1 MTVQHILVVDDS
13 KSARLILRKM
23 LQGLGMIVDT
33 AESAED
39 ALDYLRARRPDAIF
53 MDHTM
58 PGMNGLEALR
68 RIKSDPATVQI
79 PVAMYTCK
87 DEPSYQ
93 QQASAVGAVGVLNKP
108 ATVEAISVIF
118 ERMNA
123 LLDATRPP
131 ADVPAPAGETATP
144 AWVEKLAVEKAEHRS
159 PADVPAPAGETVTPA
174 WVEKLAVEKA
184 EQVFYDA
191 IESQVLPFIN
201 DVVAKL
207 RQDLASSQEAAC
219 HRIVEARPVEA
230 TVRALL
236 SPVEER
242 LEAFQRE
249 GWVRIEGRVREV
261 AAEVCQSQLHELSN
275 RLAWQ
280 MSTRFTEAVHGVGAT
295 AREIAIDAARDAARE
310 TALQAVGQAEALRT
324 SERNAIEAAEAVAR
338 RLCAD
343 IQHDLKRRVYLTA
356 AGAAVAGIGA
366 ALLAYGMR

>member
-13 KSARLILRKM
+13 KAARLILRKM

-144 AWVEKLAVEKAEHRS
+144 AWVEKLAVEKAE
-159 PADVPAPAGETVTPA
+159 
-174 WVEKLAVEKA
+174 
-184 EQVFYDA
+184 QVFYDA

-261 AAEVCQSQLHELSN
+261 AAEVCQNQLHELSN

-280 MSTRFTEAVHGVGAT
+280 MSTRFTEAVQGVGAT

-338 RLCAD
+338 RLCTA
-343 IQHDLKRRVYLTA
+343 IEHDLKRRVYLTA

>member
-13 KSARLILRKM
+13 KAARLILRKM

-144 AWVEKLAVEKAEHRS
+144 AWVEKLAVEKAE
-159 PADVPAPAGETVTPA
+159 
-174 WVEKLAVEKA
+174 
-184 EQVFYDA
+184 QVFYDA

-261 AAEVCQSQLHELSN
+261 AAEVCQNQLHELSN

-280 MSTRFTEAVHGVGAT
+280 MSTRFTEAVQGVGAT

>member
-13 KSARLILRKM
+13 KAARLILRKM

-39 ALDYLRARRPDAIF
+39 ALSYLRARRPDAIF

-144 AWVEKLAVEKAEHRS
+144 AWVEKLAVEKAE
-159 PADVPAPAGETVTPA
+159 
-174 WVEKLAVEKA
+174 
-184 EQVFYDA
+184 QVFYDA

-261 AAEVCQSQLHELSN
+261 AAEVCQNQLHELSN

-280 MSTRFTEAVHGVGAT
+280 MSTRFTEAVQGVGAT

>member
-13 KSARLILRKM
+13 KAARLILRKM

-39 ALDYLRARRPDAIF
+39 ALSYLRARRPDAIF

-58 PGMNGLEALR
+58 PGMNGLEALG

-79 PVAMYTCK
+79 PVAMYTSK
-87 DEPSYQ
+87 NEPSYQ

-131 ADVPAPAGETATP
+131 ADVPAPAGETAT
-144 AWVEKLAVEKAEHRS
+144 A
-159 PADVPAPAGETVTPA
+159 A

-280 MSTRFTEAVHGVGAT
+280 MSTRFTEAVQGVGAT

>member
-144 AWVEKLAVEKAEHRS
+144 AWVEKLAVEKAE
-159 PADVPAPAGETVTPA
+159 
-174 WVEKLAVEKA
+174 
-184 EQVFYDA
+184 QVFYDA

-261 AAEVCQSQLHELSN
+261 AAEVCQNQLHELSN

-280 MSTRFTEAVHGVGAT
+280 MSTRFTEAVQGVGAT

>member
-131 ADVPAPAGETATP
+131 ADVPAPAGET
-144 AWVEKLAVEKAEHRS
+144 
-159 PADVPAPAGETVTPA
+159 VTAA

-261 AAEVCQSQLHELSN
+261 AAEVCQNQLHELSN

-280 MSTRFTEAVHGVGAT
+280 MSTRFTEAVQGVGAT

-366 ALLAYGMR
+366 ALFAYGMR